1 MMARGI
7 AWELLVPDG
16 ATWLEPLQRIGLA
29 LAIGFLTGVERGW
42 KQRNAGEGARVAG
55 IRTFTLIG
63 LLGGISGL
71 LLPALGPLPVAA
83 IALVFGVSFAAF
95 QFRRA
100 AEDDDNSVTSTIA
113 GLLVFALALYAIV
126 GEVVVAAA
134 AAVAG
139 TIVLAFKEGL
149 HHWVSSITWK
159 EMRSAL
165 LILAATCIALPLIPE
180 GYVDPWGVV
189 EPRSLWWLT
198 ILIASVSFAG
208 YVALRA
214 LGLRSGTMIGA
225 AVGSIVSSTA
235 VTIDLGRR
243 VRAGE
248 ISANSGA
255 SAAALAA
262 AVSLIRCGVVASAFS
277 MPISLRLWPVVG
289 ASAAACLA
297 GAWVLARPTTSLPRA
312 AAYGMIKSPLD
323 LWSVARFAALL
334 SVLTIGANLVSRN
347 FGSYGLDVFAATAGL
362 VDVDA
367 VTLAVGKLATTGLA
381 TGTAVTA
388 ILIGIIANQ
397 VLKLSAA
404 FLTASLGFS
413 LRFAA
418 IAALALALG
427 AMVHAL
433 GPLAYS
439 AGIAEP

>member
-1 MMARGI
+1 M
-7 AWELLVPDG
+7 PDG
-16 ATWLEPLQRIGLA
+16 AAWLEPLQRIGLA
-29 LAIGFLTGVERGW
+29 LAIGFLVGVERGW
-42 KQRNAGEGARVAG
+42 KLRNEGEGQRVAG
-55 IRTFTLIG
+55 IRTFALIG
-63 LLGGISGL
+63 LLGGTSGL

-83 IALVFGVSFAAF
+83 IALAFGIAFAAF

-100 AEDDDNSVTSTIA
+100 TEDGDNSVTSTIA

-126 GEVVVAAA
+126 GEAIVAAA
-134 AAVAG
+134 AGVAG

-208 YVALRA
+208 YVALRTMDA
-214 LGLRSGTMIGA
+214 RSGLMIGA
-225 AVGSIVSSTA
+225 VVGAIVSSTA

-248 ISANSGA
+248 ITAHSGA
-255 SAAALAA
+255 AAAALAA

-277 MPISLRLWPVVG
+277 IPIAIRLWPVIGCSV
-289 ASAAACLA
+289 AVCLA
-297 GAWVLARPTTSLPRA
+297 CAWVLARPTVLPAATTSYA
-312 AAYGMIKSPLD
+312 MIKSPLD
-323 LWSVARFAALL
+323 LWSVAKFAILL
-334 SVLTIGANLVSRN
+334 SALTIGANLVSRS
-347 FGSYGLDVFAATAGL
+347 FGPYGLDVFAATAGL

-381 TGTAVTA
+381 TETAVTA
-388 ILIGIIANQ
+388 IFIGILANQ
-397 VLKLSAA
+397 LFKLVTAI
-404 FLTASLGFS
+404 LTASLDFS

-418 IAALALALG
+418 VIALATAAGALVHILA
-427 AMVHAL
+427 
-433 GPLAYS
+433 PLAYS
-439 AGIAEP
+439 QGIAPP